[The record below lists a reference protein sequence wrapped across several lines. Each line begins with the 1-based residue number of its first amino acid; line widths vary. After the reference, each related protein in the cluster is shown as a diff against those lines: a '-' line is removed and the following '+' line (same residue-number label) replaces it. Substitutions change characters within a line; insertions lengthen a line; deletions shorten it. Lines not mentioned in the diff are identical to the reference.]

1 MRKCDIDGQMLFRGL
16 VRPQIFLCIK
26 AYWPIVVRMI
36 AVTSRLTKG
45 WTSGWGKRSIPA
57 SRESEG
63 GAMSTTPKENESF
76 LL

>member
-1 MRKCDIDGQMLFRGL
+1 MFFRGV

-26 AYWPIVVRMI
+26 AYWPTVVRMI
-36 AVTSRLTKG
+36 AVTSRLTES

-63 GAMSTTPKENESF
+63 GAMSTIPKKNESF